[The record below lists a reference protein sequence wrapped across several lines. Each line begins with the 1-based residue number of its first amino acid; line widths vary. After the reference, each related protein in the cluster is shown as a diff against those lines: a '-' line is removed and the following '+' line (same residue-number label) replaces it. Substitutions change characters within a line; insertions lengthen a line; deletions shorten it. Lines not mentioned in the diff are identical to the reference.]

1 MKKLVLLLLCAVL
14 ASCSIYSPSNSNI
27 SKKDTYLYLT
37 IIQTHSEHQALA
49 WTEDYDVVKVMTY
62 GDTYYD
68 GKKLSG
74 RYILIDTYTYTTK
87 DGIVKTVPVFILK
100 SEYKWF
106 LQTHKKI

>member
-1 MKKLVLLLLCAVL
+1 MKKLALLLLCAVL
-14 ASCSIYSPSNSNI
+14 VSCSIYSPSSSNI

-68 GKKLSG
+68 GKKLYG

-106 LQTHKKI
+106 LKTHKKI